1 MRKAAAVL
9 LLLIGL
15 FACTKTTQN
24 ALPRTLIAPTE
35 KVLAKNVILMIGDG
49 MGLGQI
55 TAGMYASGNHLNLE
69 GFPVVGLQKTH
80 SYDQLITDSAASAT
94 AMACGVKT
102 YNAAIGVDKDTIRV
116 KSILEEAEEKGLK
129 TGLVATSTIV
139 HATPASFIAHQ
150 PMRSMYEY
158 IADDFLKSGIDLF
171 IGGGLKYFNSQRK
184 KGKSLI
190 PKLQQKGFTVSGIA
204 NDELADVYLGKVDKF
219 AYFTANDAPI
229 PQATGRDYLPQA
241 SMIATKFLNRNRKQG
256 FFLMIEGS
264 QIDWGGHANDTKYII
279 SEVQD
284 FDRAIG
290 EILAFAKNDKETLV
304 IVTADHETGGFAIN
318 PNSRRDSIVGAFTS
332 SYHTGTMVPVFAYGP
347 GAELFSGIYDNTAI
361 HQKMRQA
368 LGFDQK
374 EDNTVVGDY

>member
-1 MRKAAAVL
+1 MRKTAAVL

-15 FACTKTTQN
+15 FACTKNTQN
-24 ALPRTLIAPTE
+24 ALPRTLIAPPE

-55 TAGMYASGNHLNLE
+55 TAGMYANGNYLNLE
-69 GFPVVGLQKTH
+69 GFPVIGLQKTH
-80 SYDQLITDSAASAT
+80 AYNNLITDSAASAT

-102 YNAAIGVDKDTIRV
+102 YNAAIGVDKDTLPV
-116 KSILEEAEEKGLK
+116 KNILEEAEEQGLK

-139 HATPASFIAHQ
+139 HATPASFISHQ

-184 KGKSLI
+184 KGNSIL
-190 PKLQQKGFTVSGIA
+190 PQLQQKGFTISGIA
-204 NDELADVYLGKVDKF
+204 NDELVDVYLGNVDKF

-229 PQATGRDYLPQA
+229 PNATGRDYLPQA
-241 SMIATKFLNRNRKQG
+241 SMIAAKFLNRNRKQG

-290 EILAFAKNDKETLV
+290 KILAFAKRDKETLV

-318 PNSRRDSIVGAFTS
+318 PKSRKDSIIGAFTS

-347 GAELFSGIYDNTAI
+347 GAELFSGIYENTAI

-368 LGFDQK
+368 LGFDHK
-374 EDNTVVGDY
+374 ADSTLVSPE